1 MQTQPVAQPGKPAL
15 LSGIIIGVVLGI
27 IHSSITIIIAQMAV
41 NGGSSSA
48 MITSLQLLVPLL
60 WIIGFLF
67 AGFWASKES
76 GLISTGTLAGL
87 FAGIF
92 GSIIAGFGQII
103 ATAITANLSSQAIT
117 QTSGMVLFTGYT
129 AIFSVMILAIGAG
142 AGVGAIGGL
151 IGQSISNV
159 RPQVAP
165 QPLQVYAQPVMPYP
179 YPAPQPM
186 AAHQAPQPQS
196 MAVPQT
202 PQPQMPQTPILPE
215 Q

>member
-1 MQTQPVAQPGKPAL
+1 MQTQPVAQQPGKPAL

-27 IHSSITIIIAQMAV
+27 IHSAITIIIAQMTV
-41 NGGSSSA
+41 STGNSSA
-48 MITSLQLLVPLL
+48 VITSLQLLVPLI

-103 ATAITANLSSQAIT
+103 ATAIVANTTSPIAAQI
-117 QTSGMVLFTGYT
+117 SGMLLFTGYT

-151 IGQSISNV
+151 IGQTIAKV
-159 RPQVAP
+159 HPQPAP
-165 QPLQVYAQPVMPYP
+165 QPLQVYAQPIMPYP
-179 YPAPQPM
+179 YTVPQPM
-186 AAHQAPQPQS
+186 AAS
-196 MAVPQT
+196 TVPTPVPRT

>member
-159 RPQVAP
+159 RPQAAP

>member
-1 MQTQPVAQPGKPAL
+1 MQTQPVAQQPGKPAL
-15 LSGIIIGVVLGI
+15 LSGIIIGIVLGI
-27 IHSSITIIIAQMAV
+27 IHSAITIIIAQMAV
-41 NGGSSSA
+41 NGGGSSA
-48 MITSLQLLVPLL
+48 VITSLQLLVPLI

-103 ATAITANLSSQAIT
+103 ATAIAANTTSQIAA
-117 QTSGMVLFTGYT
+117 QASGMLLFTGYT

-151 IGQSISNV
+151 IGQTITKV
-159 RPQVAP
+159 HPQPAP
-165 QPLQVYAQPVMPYP
+165 QPLQVYTQPIMPYP
-179 YPAPQPM
+179 YTVPQPM
-186 AAHQAPQPQS
+186 ATSTVPTP
-196 MAVPQT
+196 VPQA

>member
-1 MQTQPVAQPGKPAL
+1 MQTQPVAQQPGKPAL

-27 IHSSITIIIAQMAV
+27 IHSAITIIIAQMAV
-41 NGGSSSA
+41 NGGGSSA
-48 MITSLQLLVPLL
+48 VITSLQLLVPLI

-103 ATAITANLSSQAIT
+103 ATAIAANTTSQIAA
-117 QTSGMVLFTGYT
+117 QASGMLLFTGYT

-151 IGQSISNV
+151 IGQTITKV
-159 RPQVAP
+159 HPQPAP
-165 QPLQVYAQPVMPYP
+165 QPLQVYTQPIMPYP
-179 YPAPQPM
+179 YTAPQPM
-186 AAHQAPQPQS
+186 ATSTIPTPAPR
-196 MAVPQT
+196 T

>member
-27 IHSSITIIIAQMAV
+27 IHSAITIIIAQMAV
-41 NGGSSSA
+41 NGGGSSA

>member
-15 LSGIIIGVVLGI
+15 LSGIIVGVVLGI
-27 IHSSITIIIAQMAV
+27 IHSAITIIIAQMAV

-48 MITSLQLLVPLL
+48 MITSLQLLVPLI

-103 ATAITANLSSQAIT
+103 ATAITANLASQATT
-117 QTSGMVLFTGYT
+117 QVSGMALFTGYT

-159 RPQVAP
+159 RPQSTP

-179 YPAPQPM
+179 YPSPQPMPVPQPM
-186 AAHQAPQPQS
+186 AA
-196 MAVPQT
+196 PQT